1 MKIVQI
7 INTLDTGGA
16 EKLTLELTSQ
26 LKYSVDK
33 IDIVVLKKTKTIFNT
48 NGLNIIYLGGYSL
61 YNPLY
66 ILKLIKI
73 LKKYDVANGHLFPTL
88 YWLVAAKIISFSKI
102 KLVYTEHSTS
112 NRRRGNL
119 VFKYFDQ
126 LIYSFID
133 HVICISEG
141 TKYNISLHLNR
152 TKNISVI
159 NNAIDLDKFQG
170 IKISNYDFFKLD
182 FKIIQISSFRAQK
195 DQMTVLKAMELLPT
209 NVKLILVGDG
219 HLRNHHE
226 KFVIDNKLKNRVIF
240 LGNRSDIPELLSF
253 SQVVVQSSHY
263 EGFGLTALEGMAANK
278 PVVSSNVDGLNE
290 VVANFGILFKPGDHI
305 HLSKKILKLYKDHDY
320 YEQVQK
326 KCFGRSKD
334 FSIVTMSNYYLKLY
348 KSL

>member
-1 MKIVQI
+1 MKIAQI

-16 EKLTLELTSQ
+16 EKLTVELTSQ
-26 LKYSVDK
+26 LKHSVDK
-33 IDIVVLKKTKTIFNT
+33 IDIVVLKKSKTIFNT
-48 NGLNIIYLGGYSL
+48 NGLNIIYLGNYSL

-66 ILKLIKI
+66 ILELIKI

-88 YWLVAAKIISFSKI
+88 YWLVVAKIISFSKV
-102 KLVYTEHSTS
+102 KLVYTEHNTS

-119 VFKYFDQ
+119 VFKYFDHF
-126 LIYSFID
+126 IYSFID
-133 HVICISEG
+133 HVICITES
-141 TKYNISLHLNR
+141 TKNNISQHLNR

-170 IKISNYDFFKLD
+170 VTIPNYDFFKTD

-195 DQMTVLKAMELLPT
+195 DQMTALKAMKLLPHKI
-209 NVKLILVGDG
+209 KLILVGDG
-219 HLRNHHE
+219 PLREHHE
-226 KFVIDNKLKNRVIF
+226 KFVIDNKLNNRVIF
-240 LGNRSDIPELLSF
+240 LGNRADIPELLSF

-278 PVVSSNVDGLNE
+278 PVVSSNVNGLNE
-290 VVANFGILFKPGDHI
+290 VVANYGILFKPGDHLD
-305 HLSKKILKLYKDHDY
+305 LSKKILKLYKDDDY
-320 YEQVQK
+320 YDQVQK

-334 FSIVTMSNYYLKLY
+334 FSIVTMSNNYLKLY